1 MTGVWLRKCMLMQS
15 KTRSLKPRKAH
26 GLNAI
31 DKEQAVNGTGRNK
44 LRTYRLIKRTYKT
57 EPYCLTRL
65 PPKHR
70 SAFAKFRCGVA
81 PIRIETGRYEGLELK
96 IVFAQSVKMISRMRL
111 ILFYITYLDTYLD
124 TTEHLSPFG
133 LSSGSII
140 VSTLFSDFRCQK
152 FSVRIQLKSFN
163 VAII

>member
-1 MTGVWLRKCMLMQS
+1 MRYCHFGVS
-15 KTRSLKPRKAH
+15 P
-26 GLNAI
+26 
-31 DKEQAVNGTGRNK
+31 VNYSDST
-44 LRTYRLIKRTYKT
+44 
-57 EPYCLTRL
+57 
-65 PPKHR
+65 
-70 SAFAKFRCGVA
+70 F
-81 PIRIETGRYEGLELK
+81 
-96 IVFAQSVKMISRMRL
+96 
-111 ILFYITYLDTYLD
+111 LD